1 MRTIFLTT
9 PKDLR
14 SISKKPRAWHPPT
27 TTRRGLTH
35 TSQLSEMRRREQP
48 ANIPGFHWAKHRHI
62 QKTLDRR
69 TFSTWIIWS
78 KTLAKD
84 LVVVVVVVV
93 VVADVEVVVVVVVV
107 VVLGYSPTQR
117 SRDVV
122 HFYYHTFVAH
132 EHILNATQ
140 TDDLMFLPLAHIS
153 MLRN

>member
-1 MRTIFLTT
+1 MSS
-9 PKDLR
+9 LR
-14 SISKKPRAWHPPT
+14 ISPDSIPSTSSHP
-27 TTRRGLTH
+27 
-35 TSQLSEMRRREQP
+35 
-48 ANIPGFHWAKHRHI
+48 
-62 QKTLDRR
+62 KTLDRR

-84 LVVVVVVVV
+84 LVVVDDDDVVVV